1 MARSTVQSMSHIWK
15 SRGLSLSLK
24 VRLLHATSFSIATYG
39 SESWAMTPKNDRK
52 RVDAFEMWCY
62 RRLLHVSWKDKKTN
76 VWVLDKI
83 GTDLIIRRGIMER
96 KLKYFG
102 HIVRRSEGV
111 EKQILQR
118 AVVGK
123 RGRGLMLMKLMVML
137 MKLMLMKL
145 MVDAP
150 ISWTDDIKKVS
161 GKGMKG
167 ATQMAGERVAWRT
180 LVKTTAAL
188 YSAT

>member
-1 MARSTVQSMSHIWK
+1 MARSTVQNMSQIWT

-39 SESWAMTPKNDRK
+39 SESWAMTKNDRK
-52 RVDAFEMWCY
+52 RVDAFELWCY

-76 VWVLDKI
+76 EWVLDKI
-83 GTDLIIRRGIMER
+83 GTDLTIRRGIMER

-111 EKQILQR
+111 EKQILQG
-118 AVVGK
+118 AVEGK
-123 RGRGLMLMKLMVML
+123 RGRGRP
-137 MKLMLMKL
+137 
-145 MVDAP
+145 P

-161 GKGMKG
+161 GQGMIG
-167 ATQMAGERVAWRT
+167 ATQKAADRVVWRA